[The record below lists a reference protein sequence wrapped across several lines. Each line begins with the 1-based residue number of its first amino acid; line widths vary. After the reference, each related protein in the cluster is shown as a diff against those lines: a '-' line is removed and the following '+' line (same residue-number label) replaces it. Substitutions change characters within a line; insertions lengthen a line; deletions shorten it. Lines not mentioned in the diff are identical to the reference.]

1 MIWAEKKK
9 KEVRNDETREVVR
22 NAPKRVNTIQIALQ
36 NFSNFIFD
44 FGNLILNFRIEYY
57 LCGEVNKTQ
66 GREPFREVSQGHH
79 CLG

>member
-44 FGNLILNFRIEYY
+44 FGNLILNFRIEY
-57 LCGEVNKTQ
+57 
-66 GREPFREVSQGHH
+66 
-79 CLG
+79 